1 MENLLPYQVEHVE
14 NLCESIKN
22 YKRALDASDTGTGK
36 TYTSIAICII
46 LNLRPFIVCPK
57 SVYSSWI
64 KILEHYNY
72 DESEYDIYT
81 YNELEKHKWLSI
93 VDEEYV
99 WNFKK
104 SKFQECQYL
113 FIYDEAHKCKNR
125 LTINARILK
134 ALSDCDVNI
143 LLLSAT
149 IVDKPFYFIIIGYV
163 LKLYDDYEEGF
174 KWIGNITKKS
184 KNNLLISIHNEL
196 FNKYA
201 SRMCI
206 DDIEDLFKRN
216 TVIMDGIEMS
226 NDFKIEQQ
234 YDLLNE
240 LMNDKLA
247 NKMSGIQHI
256 RENIELLKINSFI
269 RITNE
274 NLEQGKS
281 VAIFVNFTKTLVEL
295 SKHFNTKCV
304 IYGQQTK
311 EERSENIKLFSTDQ
325 SRIIICNIQ
334 SGGCGISLHDTIGN
348 HPRISLISPTW
359 SAQDLIQVLGRIHRA
374 TGKTDV
380 IQRIL
385 FCKNTFEENIGKI
398 IKEKINN
405 IQMLNNGSKK
415 LKNDNMK
422 NILENEYKI
431 ITKQK
436 ERDTVIYQTH
446 DFEKIQNILDGLY
459 EQQKKYIVEIKNPCN
474 QYKIEELNYRL
485 GKINK
490 EIEYNENNL
499 TKSLETLR

>member
-1 MENLLPYQVEHVE
+1 MNNLLPYQKEHVK
-14 NLCESIKN
+14 NLCKSIKN

-36 TYTSIAICII
+36 TYTSIAICMI
-46 LNLRPFIVCPK
+46 LKLRPFVVCPK
-57 SVYSSWI
+57 SVYSSWV

-72 DESEYDIYT
+72 DKSDYDIYT
-81 YNELEKHKWLSI
+81 CNELEKHKFISLK
-93 VDEEYV
+93 DEEYI
-99 WNFKK
+99 WDFDKSNFKP
-104 SKFQECQYL
+104 SEYL

-125 LTINARILK
+125 LTINAKILK
-134 ALSDCDVNI
+134 SLSDFDVNI

-163 LKLYDDYEEGF
+163 LKLYHDFEEGF
-174 KWIGNITKKS
+174 VWIGNITKKS
-184 KNNLLISIHNEL
+184 KNNMLISIHDEL

-206 DDIEDLFKRN
+206 DDIDDLFKKN
-216 TVIMDGIEMS
+216 TIIMDGIEMS
-226 NDFKIEQQ
+226 NDFEIEQQ

-240 LMNDKLA
+240 LMGDKLT
-247 NKMSGIQHI
+247 NKISCIQRI
-256 RENIELLKINSFI
+256 RENIEQLKINTFV

-274 NLEQGKS
+274 NLKQNKS
-281 VAIFVNFTKTLVEL
+281 VAIFVNFTKTLLGLAEKL
-295 SKHFNTKCV
+295 NTKCI

-359 SAQDLIQVLGRIHRA
+359 SAQDLIQVLGRIRRA

-405 IQMLNNGSKK
+405 IQMLNNGNKK

-422 NILENEYKI
+422 QILDNEYKI

-436 ERDTVIYQTH
+436 EKDTIIYQTH
-446 DFEKIQNILDGLY
+446 DFEKIQNILDKLY
-459 EQQKKYIVEIKNPCN
+459 EEQKNYMMEIANPCT
-474 QYKIEELNYRL
+474 QFKIEELNYRL
-485 GKINK
+485 SKVNK
-490 EIEYNENNL
+490 EIDFNETNL
-499 TKSLETLR
+499 TKSLETL